1 MRKFVKPV
9 GAPVFIPE
17 HNRKIL
23 PEGETVEVTGY
34 IERLIASGDLAV
46 AEKPAKK
53 APQKIE
59 PEIEQEQESEE

>member
-34 IERLIASGDLAV
+34 IERLIASGNLKVVSATKV
-46 AEKPAKK
+46 SVKNEPQNQETEK
-53 APQKIE
+53 
-59 PEIEQEQESEE
+59 